1 MQNEEV
7 CPEWRPGESVSFWI
21 NRASRLLLR
30 LQDERLRPYGLGM
43 SQMPV
48 LHALED
54 GGALSQKELAQRARV
69 EQPTMAEMLSRMER
83 DGVVEREP
91 NPEDRRGTLISLS
104 RRARSRWPKGKVE
117 LMAVEGEATAGLS
130 AADKAQLLALLRR
143 FVENLEGT
151 GAAGAATAAA
161 AIKTTAKAAPA
172 SRSPRKATAA
182 RPTSRRRGRRRRQA
196 RTAASRP

>member
-30 LQDERLRPYGLGM
+30 LQDERLRRYGLGM

-83 DGVVEREP
+83 DGVVERAA

-104 RRARSRWPKGKVE
+104 RRARSRWPKGKAE

-130 AADKAQLLALLRR
+130 AADRAQLLALLRR
-143 FVENLEGT
+143 FVETLEGT
-151 GAAGAATAAA
+151 GAAPAAPAVTAATA
-161 AIKTTAKAAPA
+161 IKAKAAPA
-172 SRSPRKATAA
+172 SSPRPGG
-182 RPTSRRRGRRRRQA
+182 RPRRRHT

>member
-117 LMAVEGEATAGLS
+117 LMAVEGEATAGFS

-182 RPTSRRRGRRRRQA
+182 RG
-196 RTAASRP
+196 

>member
-104 RRARSRWPKGKVE
+104 RRARTRWPKGKVE
-117 LMAVEGEATAGLS
+117 LMAVEGEATAGFS

-143 FVENLEGT
+143 FAENLEGT
-151 GAAGAATAAA
+151 SAATAVTASA
-161 AIKTTAKAAPA
+161 AITAGK
-172 SRSPRKATAA
+172 S
-182 RPTSRRRGRRRRQA
+182 PTSRRTAAVTGRPGERRRRRQA